1 MIVLPLIM
9 FRKWL
14 WEKFENLID
23 DIYYRRGGGFY
34 GSGIKLLLMLIFL
47 PFLIL
52 YKILDKD

>member
-1 MIVLPLIM
+1 M

-23 DIYYRRGGGFY
+23 DIYYQRSGGFY
-34 GSGIKLLLMLIFL
+34 GSGIKLLIMLIFL

-52 YKILDKD
+52 YKILEKD